1 MLYKKKKTQ
10 TLDTN
15 LFINPTSEYRATPFW
30 SWNCKLN
37 KQTLLT
43 QIEHFNI
50 MGFGGFHMHSRTG
63 LATEY
68 LGDEFMDMVKS
79 CCDKAEDLNMLAWLY
94 DEDRWSS
101 GPAGGK
107 VTKHKPYRRKRLM
120 LFCEDKGWNTKKAE
134 ALKKGEPYLLA
145 VYDVVLDADGY
156 LDSYRR
162 ININD
167 TANGTK
173 WFAYC
178 VNEKED
184 AWFNYQTYID
194 AMDKQAVAKFINVT
208 HERYKEV
215 IGDRFGKSVPA
226 IFTDEPNANHEKD
239 MFLPTPVSKD
249 RQVFTWTRFFE
260 EEYIKMYGEDFLDK
274 LPELAWNKKDKSDS
288 ITKYRYFN
296 FVAHQFSQ
304 NFSKQIGD
312 WCKQNGID
320 FTGHYLR
327 EPKLLEQATTCGEIM
342 RNYGYMGIPGI
353 DMLCNFYEFTTA
365 KQAQSAAHQYGKEGV
380 LSELYGVTGWDFD
393 FRGHKLQGDWQAAL
407 GVSVRVPHLAWVSM
421 KGEAKR
427 DYPAAIGYQSPWYT
441 EYSYIENHFARVNTA
456 LTRGT
461 PIVKVG
467 VIHPVESV
475 WIASGPK
482 SQTSTVTNSVENN
495 FLNVTNWLISNH
507 LDFDYI
513 CESTLP
519 NLANGCA
526 VGKMHYDTVVV
537 PGCLTL
543 RQTTLDFLKAF
554 KQNGGEVVF
563 MGGCPEFVDG
573 VKSNVAQKLY
583 SISKTISFDCAELVS
598 ALSNVKCVTIKD
610 KNGFNADKLVYALR
624 QDTDCKWLFIAHS
637 GEQGKTRHS
646 KAQND
651 VIYLDELTIT
661 IKGEYI
667 PTLYDTLTGE
677 IYQLDYTHTNNT
689 TKINYTL
696 EGYGSILLKLT
707 ETPVAEPKKQQNY
720 NVVNQFDIKTT
731 VDYSLS
737 EPNVLLLDIAKYS
750 YDGGA
755 VMPEEEVLRIS
766 KQFRNMLNYRSD
778 QTQPYAMSIDPPSH
792 KVTLYFDFESEIE
805 IDGALLA
812 VEDADSV
819 KITFNGQPVK
829 NNVTGYFTDESIGT
843 VPIPCIKQGT
853 NSLVLEFAYGERTNI
868 EWCYI
873 LGDFGVE
880 LQGCQKTLVKA
891 PKKLGFGD
899 VSRQKLPFYAANVN
913 YTFDVELEKDGAVEI
928 EASCYRG
935 SLISVQVDGVKK
947 GRIVLPP
954 YKLLVDSLKAGKHK
968 VTLTLYGNRNNSFAP
983 LHNANSGNTWIGPDA
998 WRTEGVEWSYEY
1010 NLKPLGILK
1019 SPIIKILEQLD

>member
-1 MLYKKKKTQ
+1 MLYKKNQTK
-10 TLDTN
+10 TLDLE
-15 LFINPTSEYRATPFW
+15 LFKNPTSEYRATPFW
-30 SWNCKLN
+30 SWNCKLD
-37 KQTLLT
+37 KDMLER
-43 QIEHFNI
+43 QIEHFNK

-79 CCDKAEDLNMLAWLY
+79 CCDKAESLDMLAWLY

-107 VTKHKPYRRKRLM
+107 VTKHKPFRRKRLM
-120 LFCEDKGWNTKKAE
+120 LFSEDKGWNTPKAE
-134 ALKKGEPYLLA
+134 ALQNGEPYLLA
-145 VYDVVLDADGY
+145 VYDVELDPDGY
-156 LDSYRR
+156 LENYRR
-162 ININD
+162 IAQND
-167 TANGTK
+167 TSNGTK

-184 AWFNYQTYID
+184 AWFNYQTYFD
-194 AMDKQAVAKFINVT
+194 AMDKDAVAEFIKVT

-215 IGDRFGKSVPA
+215 IGERFGKSVPA
-226 IFTDEPNANHEKD
+226 IFTDEPNANHEKT
-239 MFLPTPVSKD
+239 MFAPTPESKD
-249 RQVFTWTRFFE
+249 RQVFTWTRKFE
-260 EEYIKMYGEDFLDK
+260 QEYLKMYGYDFLDR
-274 LPELAWNKKDKSDS
+274 LPELAWNKKDGSDS
-288 ITKYRYFN
+288 VVKYHYFD
-296 FVAHQFSQ
+296 FVSELFST

-312 WCKQNGID
+312 WCAQNGID

-327 EPKLLEQATTCGEIM
+327 EPKLLEQAITCGETM
-342 RNYGYMGIPGI
+342 RNYGYMGIPGM

-365 KQAQSAAHQYGKEGV
+365 KQVQSAVHQYGKEGA

-407 GVSVRVPHLAWVSM
+407 GVSVRVPHLAWASM

-427 DYPAAIGYQSPWYT
+427 DYPAAIGYQSPWYS
-441 EYSYIENHFARVNTA
+441 EYSYIENHFARLNTA
-456 LTRGT
+456 LTRGK

-467 VIHPVESV
+467 VIHPVESI

-482 SQTSTVTNSVENN
+482 SQTSTLCDSIENN
-495 FLNVTNWLISNH
+495 FLNVTNWLVSNH
-507 LDFDYI
+507 YDFNYI

-519 NLANGCA
+519 KLANGSK
-526 VGKMHYDTVVV
+526 VGKMQYDTIVV
-537 PGCLTL
+537 PVCLTL
-543 RQTTLDFLKAF
+543 RQTTIDFLQDF
-554 KQNGGEVVF
+554 KGNVVF
-563 MGGCPEFVDG
+563 MGSCPSYVDG
-573 VKSNVAQKLY
+573 IMSDGAKALY
-583 SISKTISFDCAELVS
+583 NQSRVISFDCAELLL
-598 ALSNVKCVTIKD
+598 ALKDSKCVTI
-610 KNGFNADKLVYALR
+610 NNEQGNTATNLVYAYR
-624 QDTDCKWLFIAHS
+624 QDTDGNWLFIAHS
-637 GEQGKTRHS
+637 GEQGKARHS

-651 VIYLDELTIT
+651 VIYPEKLSIT
-661 IKGEYI
+661 VKGEYI
-667 PTLYDTLTGE
+667 PTLFDTISGE
-677 IYQLDYTHTNNT
+677 IYQLDYSHKNNNT
-689 TKINYTL
+689 HINYTL

-707 ETPVAEPKKQQNY
+707 KESVAEPKAQQNY
-720 NVVNQFDIKTT
+720 KLLKQFDIKTT

-737 EPNVLLLDIAKYS
+737 EPNALLLDIAKYS
-750 YDGGA
+750 YDGGP

-766 KQFRNMLNYRSD
+766 KQFRQMLGYRSD

-792 KVTLYFDFESEIE
+792 TVSIKFDFESEIE
-805 IDGALLA
+805 VSGAHLA

-819 KITFNGQPVK
+819 KITFNGERVK

-843 VPIPCIKQGT
+843 ILLPAIQKGT
-853 NSLVLEFAYGERTNI
+853 NTLELEFAYGERTNI

-880 LQGCQKTLVKA
+880 LQGCQKTIVNA

-899 VSRQKLPFYAANVN
+899 ISRQRLPFYSANVSYN
-913 YTFDVELEKDGAVEI
+913 FDVELEKEGAIQI

-935 SLISVQVDGVKK
+935 SLIGVYVDDEKK
-947 GRIVLPP
+947 GVIVLPP
-954 YKLLVDSLKAGKHK
+954 YNLAINGLKAGKHK
-968 VTLTLYGNRNNSFAP
+968 VTLTLFGNRNNCFAP

-1019 SPIIKILEQLD
+1019 SPIIKIFEQLD